1 MVVGTSVVFIEV
13 VCSVIVVVSAIVV
26 SGVVVGSGIV
36 DRSASV
42 TLIVIMII
50 INCSNTWSNIRLL
63 CYYDNGHFFVTMVIF
78 FMDRIRRLKNHYVS
92 WQTNISN

>member
-63 CYYDNGHFFVTMVIF
+63 CYYDNGHFFCDNCHF
-78 FMDRIRRLKNHYVS
+78 FHGQNP
-92 WQTNISN
+92 